1 MALKTILF
9 KILPNC
15 FMKSYIRIALH
26 FILYSSLIISACTT
40 KTDDASIQQRV
51 NEELKK
57 DRAGAALNATVD
69 NGVVTIT
76 GECKG
81 DNCAADLAEKVK
93 KMDGVKDVQLNVIA
107 KPQ

>member
-1 MALKTILF
+1 MNRTKPMYSLLSAFLLAICIAFT
-9 KILPNC
+9 LP
-15 FMKSYIRIALH
+15 
-26 FILYSSLIISACTT
+26 ACTA

-76 GECKG
+76 GECSG
-81 DNCAADLAEKVK
+81 DNCAQDVADKVR
-93 KMDGVKDVQLNVIA
+93 KMQGVKDVQVQVIA
-107 KPQ
+107 KP

>member
-1 MALKTILF
+1 MNISKQLCTPLRALLF
-9 KILPNC
+9 AMLIAFTLP
-15 FMKSYIRIALH
+15 
-26 FILYSSLIISACTT
+26 ACTA

-81 DNCAADLAEKVK
+81 DNCAQDLAEKVK
-93 KMDGVKDVQLNVIA
+93 KMQGLKDVQMNVIA
-107 KPQ
+107 NP

>member
-1 MALKTILF
+1 
-9 KILPNC
+9 
-15 FMKSYIRIALH
+15 MKSYLRITLQ
-26 FILYSSLIISACTT
+26 FILFSSLTLSACTA
-40 KTDDASIQQRV
+40 KNDDASMQQRV

-93 KMDGVKDVQLNVIA
+93 KDRLKSIEQSDGMTRNIYQKGGE
-107 KPQ
+107 